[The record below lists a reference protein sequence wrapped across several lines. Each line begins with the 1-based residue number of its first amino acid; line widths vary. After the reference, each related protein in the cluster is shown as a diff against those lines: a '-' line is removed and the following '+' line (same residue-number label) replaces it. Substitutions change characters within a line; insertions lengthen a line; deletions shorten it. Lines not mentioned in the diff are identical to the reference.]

1 MAKSIAQYIDHAV
14 LHPTQTEHHLRAAC
28 RMGRQLHV
36 ATVCVKPY
44 MIPLAVELLD
54 GSPVDVS
61 TVVGFPHG
69 SISAESKSAEA
80 EWACRHGARE
90 LDMVAN
96 VGLVVQEAWDRVAA
110 EIRAVVSAGK
120 KHRASTKVIFET
132 GMLPNDEIKVRLCR
146 ISCDAGAAMVK
157 TSTGFGFV
165 KQPDG
170 QIEAT
175 GATEHDVRL
184 LRATCPEHVGVK
196 ASGGIRSYADARRM
210 IELGAS
216 RLGTSATETIVQQ
229 EQDEHGDGSPAG
241 DL

>member
-1 MAKSIAQYIDHAV
+1 MSIARYIDHAV
-14 LHPTQTEHHLRAAC
+14 LHPTQNEHHLRAAC
-28 RMGRQLHV
+28 RMGRELQV

-44 MIPLAVELLD
+44 MIPLAAELLD
-54 GSPVDVS
+54 GSPVGVS

-69 SISAESKSAEA
+69 SISTDSKAAEA

-96 VGLVVQEAWDRVAA
+96 VGLVVQESWDRVAA
-110 EIRAVVSAGK
+110 DIRAVVSTGK
-120 KHRASTKVIFET
+120 KHRVPTKVILET
-132 GMLPNDEIKVRLCR
+132 GMLPSDELKVRLCR

-165 KQPDG
+165 KQPG
-170 QIEAT
+170 GGMEAT
-175 GATEHDVRL
+175 GATEHDVQL

-196 ASGGIRSYADARRM
+196 ASGGIRCYADAQRM

-229 EQDEHGDGSPAG
+229 EKKEQADVPPDGNS
-241 DL
+241 